1 MPLPVVKYNSKELDL
16 LARLM
21 RAEAESDGK
30 TGMMLV
36 GMVGINR
43 VRANCLDFKNISSI
57 YQMVFQSPGG
67 FESVRKSY
75 FYQGARES
83 DKKLAKKVINGELF
97 EPGKRALWF
106 FNPGDTSCPA
116 QWFNQWNSGKY
127 KTHCFYAPVENENC
141 Y

>member
-1 MPLPVVKYNSKELDL
+1 MAIVKYNSKELAL

-21 RAEAESDGK
+21 RAESESDGQ
-30 TGMMLV
+30 TAMMLV
-36 GMVGINR
+36 GMVGVNR
-43 VRANCLDFKNISSI
+43 VRAKCLDFTDINSISS
-57 YQMVFQSPGG
+57 MVYQSPGG

-75 FYQGARES
+75 FYQAARDI
-83 DKKLAKKVINGELF
+83 DKKLAKKVIDGELF

-106 FNPGDTSCPA
+106 FNPYSNSCPA
-116 QWFNQWNSGKY
+116 KWYNQWNSGKF